1 MPERLTKT
9 DRDWQL
15 QHYVA
20 AGRDYGNKHFTRAE
34 SEFTDWILGK
44 IAAVNPR
51 AKSIAEI
58 GAGTC
63 VFASLLGQMLRT
75 DKPVTCYEP
84 VAELL
89 EAAST
94 YDNVEVTCGDAV
106 EFARYARPESYELI
120 FTKDVAH
127 HFAPETLD
135 EVHAGICDKL
145 LPGGYYLMVVRAPPE
160 SDAVPVGRI
169 AATKWPD
176 LYTSRDELME
186 SLAKIDGW
194 QNVETDRW
202 EKHVNTPVMEWLEG
216 IRWRDTWSVFSALTS
231 KEIEETIREL
241 ELQFNGY
248 EQIPFL
254 HQYDVGVFKKA

>member
-9 DRDWQL
+9 DRDWQH

-20 AGRDYGNKHFTRAE
+20 AGKDYGNKHFTRSE
-34 SEFTDWILGK
+34 SEFTDWILGE

-51 AKSIAEI
+51 ANSIAEI

-63 VFASLLGQMLRT
+63 VFASLLGRMLQS

-89 EAAST
+89 EAATT
-94 YDNVEVTCGDAV
+94 YDNIEVTCGDAV
-106 EFARYARPESYELI
+106 EFARCAQPESYDLV
-120 FTKDVAH
+120 FTKDAAH

-145 LPGGYYLMVVRAPPE
+145 LPGGYYVMVVRTPPE
-160 SDAVPVGRI
+160 DEEVPVGKI
-169 AATKWPD
+169 AASKWPD
-176 LYTSRDELME
+176 LYTSRDELMA
-186 SLAKIDGW
+186 SLTSIDLW
-194 QNVETDRW
+194 QQVNTDRW
-202 EKHVNTPVMEWLEG
+202 EKLVSTPVMEWLEG

-231 KEIEETIREL
+231 EEIEETIGELKMRFGGRE
-241 ELQFNGY
+241 QFA
-248 EQIPFL
+248 FL